1 MARMTRSS
9 RVGLAA
15 LFALHLVTAPT
26 IRAQA
31 LPEVQSVLTLSEG
44 DTITVVIEANGAL
57 PMPTAGAV
65 QNPPRIYFDFAGV
78 KPRRTGT
85 EIAPGYGVVRQ
96 TRVALYTTNVTRV
109 VIDLE
114 KMAGY
119 RIDADTKDLAEGRL
133 RIVLGPERVAH
144 SGAPVTPAPPPSATP
159 LQRAPAESARHGGA
173 APSTP
178 ATPVTTPAPAEAP
191 APPPVAV
198 VPPTAPATAPTLP
211 PLASTPPP
219 AASTP
224 SPSVPTPRPAV
235 STPPPAV
242 STPPPA
248 VSTPPPAAKA
258 PTPAAPTAPA
268 LARQRPAYIPSSSM
282 PTPSSRDVERYRQR
296 LSGALE
302 RLEAQQPIVIL
313 LDAEG
318 SISAEALQAAF
329 TEFTSV
335 GRLLDGIKPSDTLAL
350 THELLIASC
359 TLGATASRLGMDA
372 ARDRNVEARTNA
384 ASAAAGA
391 LMFFDRACH
400 NLGCARQQ

>member
-9 RVGLAA
+9 RVALAA

-26 IRAQA
+26 SRAQA
-31 LPEVQSVLTLSEG
+31 LPEVQSVLTISDG
-44 DTITVVIEANGAL
+44 GSITVVIEANGAL

-65 QNPPRIYFDFAGV
+65 QDPPRIYFDFAGV

-85 EIAPGYGVVRQ
+85 EITPGYGVVRQ
-96 TRVALYTTNVTRV
+96 TRVALTDTNVTRV

-119 RIDADTKDLAEGRL
+119 RIDADGKDLAEGRL
-133 RIVLGPERVAH
+133 RIVLDPERVAH
-144 SGAPVTPAPPPSATP
+144 SGAPATPAPPPSAEP
-159 LQRAPAESARHGGA
+159 FQRAPAESARPGGA
-173 APSTP
+173 APPAP
-178 ATPVTTPAPAEAP
+178 ATPVTTPTPAKAP

-198 VPPTAPATAPTLP
+198 VPPTVPATAAP
-211 PLASTPPP
+211 TPPP

-224 SPSVPTPRPAV
+224 PPSLP
-235 STPPPAV
+235 
-242 STPPPA
+242 TPPPA

-258 PTPAAPTAPA
+258 PTPASPAAPA
-268 LARQRPAYIPSSSM
+268 LARQRPVYTPSSST
-282 PTPSSRDVERYRQR
+282 PTLPARDVERYRQR

-335 GRLLDGIKPSDTLAL
+335 RRLLDGIKPSDTLAL

-359 TLGATASRLGMDA
+359 TLGATASRLGLDA
-372 ARDRNVEARTNA
+372 ARDRNDEARKNA

-391 LMFFDRACH
+391 LMLFDRACH

>member
-9 RVGLAA
+9 RVALAA
-15 LFALHLVTAPT
+15 LALHFVTAPT

-31 LPEVQSVLTLSEG
+31 LPEVRSVLTMSDG
-44 DTITVVIEANGAL
+44 GTITVVIEASGAL

-65 QNPPRIYFDFAGV
+65 QNPPRLYFDFAGV

-96 TRVALYTTNVTRV
+96 TRVALYATDVTRV
-109 VIDLE
+109 VLDLE

-119 RIDADTKDLAEGRL
+119 RIDADRKDLAEGRL
-133 RIVLGPERVAH
+133 RIVLGAASLVPSAPTAPDTPAATP
-144 SGAPVTPAPPPSATP
+144 APVRTPAPPP
-159 LQRAPAESARHGGA
+159 AP
-173 APSTP
+173 
-178 ATPVTTPAPAEAP
+178 
-191 APPPVAV
+191 V
-198 VPPTAPATAPTLP
+198 VPPTAPTTVAP
-211 PLASTPPP
+211 
-219 AASTP
+219 
-224 SPSVPTPRPAV
+224 
-235 STPPPAV
+235 TPPPAV

-258 PTPAAPTAPA
+258 PTPASPAAPA
-268 LARQRPAYIPSSSM
+268 LARQRPVHTPSSSM
-282 PTPSSRDVERYRQR
+282 PAPPSRDVERYRQR

-335 GRLLDGIKPSDTLAL
+335 ARLLDGIKPSDSLAP

-359 TLGATASRLGMDA
+359 TLGATASKLGMDA
-372 ARDRNVEARTNA
+372 ARDRDVEARKNA